1 MTWEIT
7 VGLLTLVTALIAIM
21 NVVVRVNR
29 ALTALELSVK
39 SLDESIQGQ
48 ADINKK
54 IVHNLSRHEKRLT
67 ALEFAEGE
75 TFSRPRAVNDLEAA
89 LCDLPLVEHRC
100 FGKEAD

>member
-1 MTWEIT
+1 MTWEIL

-21 NVVVRVNR
+21 NVVVKVNR

-39 SLDESIQGQ
+39 SLDDSIQNQ

-54 IVHNLSRHEKRLT
+54 IVYNLSSHEKRLV
-67 ALEFAEGE
+67 ALEYAEGE
-75 TFSRPRAVNDLEAA
+75 PVGGLRAVNDLEAA

>member
-75 TFSRPRAVNDLEAA
+75 TFGRPRAVNDLEAA

-100 FGKEAD
+100 FG

>member
-1 MTWEIT
+1 MTWEII

-21 NVVVRVNR
+21 NVVVKVNH

-39 SLDESIQGQ
+39 QLDESIQGQ

-54 IVHNLSRHEKRLT
+54 IVFNLSQHEKRLT
-67 ALEFAEGE
+67 ALEYAEGE
-75 TFSRPRAVNDLEAA
+75 PVSRPHAGGGLEAS
-89 LCDLPLVEHRC
+89 LCDLPLVGHRC